1 MNGLYIKLKDLLTNK
16 NLIESKTGNKED
28 QIFEFEGNGYL
39 VNSLLTLTVA
49 SHLDSFDFQLLKNNQ
64 IKYPKEARF
73 YRNEA
78 LYWLRKDN
86 IKMATDALIIAKKM
100 GFNDANFFLD
110 KIELS
115 KHYNLITDLFK
126 SKK

>member
-1 MNGLYIKLKDLLTNK
+1 MISFVKNVSECTKL
-16 NLIESKTGNKED
+16 G
-28 QIFEFEGNGYL
+28 GYFIG
-39 VNSLLTLTVA
+39 TTY
-49 SHLDSFDFQLLKNNQ
+49 DGKKIFQLLKNNQ

-115 KHYNLITDLFK
+115 KHYALITDLFN
-126 SKK
+126 SKN